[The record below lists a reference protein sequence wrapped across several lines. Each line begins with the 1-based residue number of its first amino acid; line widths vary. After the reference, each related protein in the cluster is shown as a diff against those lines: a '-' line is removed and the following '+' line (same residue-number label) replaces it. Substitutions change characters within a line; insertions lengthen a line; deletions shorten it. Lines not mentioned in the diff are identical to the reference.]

1 MNQPSLFKGVFPS
14 IRQVKAQAPL
24 TKEQFELA
32 ELVYVRAWASR
43 CLHVPPCGSR
53 TVCIRQLALAQRE
66 KGYS

>member
-1 MNQPSLFKGVFPS
+1 MNQPALFKGLHPT

-24 TKEQFELA
+24 TKEQLELA

-53 TVCIRQLALAQRE
+53 TVSLRQLALAQRK